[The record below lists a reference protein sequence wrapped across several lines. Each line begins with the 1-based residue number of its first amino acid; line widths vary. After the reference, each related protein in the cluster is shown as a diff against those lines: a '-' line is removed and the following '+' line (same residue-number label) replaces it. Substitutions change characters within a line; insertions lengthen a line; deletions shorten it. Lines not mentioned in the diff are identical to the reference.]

1 MVWLIVNGQLL
12 IVNCQLPATNH
23 RPPATD
29 NRNWQLF
36 SSRATI
42 RRLRMIALFP
52 GFIPGLLLLGAALVA
67 LMARY
72 RPRFTQE
79 TAVALFTLALLLWL
93 ALRPALPLLPDLA
106 GRPLTAFAWGVTVES
121 WTLAGAWLLLLLA
134 SSLLARFTQAAV
146 SPGETSLRLLLG
158 GATLAAAWA
167 GTPALLLLTWLLLAL
182 VWGTAVFFSSQ
193 NVSPIQVAR
202 RAGWLVLAAFLLWYG
217 AALAGSPYLATWL
230 PAARTPLLLGIVLQL
245 GALPIAAW
253 RALPDQV
260 NGRTAVLLHLA
271 PVVPGAAL
279 LAHLGAT
286 GPIPFPLLF
295 TLPGLLAVLAGVVRL
310 WSRPAA
316 PEAALAWAGS
326 GALLLAGMWAGP
338 SAAAAE
344 GRVLLL
350 AVPLLAWLPPL
361 VWRGAPPSQLLR
373 LGGWAIALA
382 ALIGLPLTVGWNGR
396 AALYDAWLSGGLGLL
411 LPVLALLHGL
421 LLTAVVSQ
429 SRLFSPAEPP
439 PGLQLGVT
447 AIFVLPVA
455 GLLALPGRPLGD
467 FHPLVWL
474 ALLLPGLAGLLLPRL
489 FGQALDHAVALRRI
503 LEFSLPPWLAPAR
516 LHQGARLTLT
526 ALRDAVLLLE
536 SERGLLWLLLLLL
549 LLFVVR

>member
-1 MVWLIVNGQLL
+1 
-12 IVNCQLPATNH
+12 
-23 RPPATD
+23 
-29 NRNWQLF
+29 
-36 SSRATI
+36 
-42 RRLRMIALFP
+42 MIALFP

-67 LMARY
+67 LVARY

-93 ALRPALPLLPDLA
+93 ALRPTLPLLPDLA
-106 GRPLTAFAWGVTVES
+106 GRPPTAFAWGVTVES
-121 WTLAGAWLLLLLA
+121 WSLAGAWLLLLLA
-134 SSLLARFTQAAV
+134 LSLLARFTRVGV

-158 GATLAAAWA
+158 GAALAAAWA
-167 GTPALLLLTWLLLAL
+167 GTPALLLTTWLLLAL
-182 VWGTAVFFSSQ
+182 VWGTAVFHSGQ
-193 NVSPIQVAR
+193 NVSPTQAAR

-217 AALAGSPYLATWL
+217 AALADSPNLATWL
-230 PAARTPLLLGIVLQL
+230 PGARTPLLLGIALQL
-245 GALPIAAW
+245 GALPFAAW
-253 RALPDQV
+253 RALP
-260 NGRTAVLLHLA
+260 GPAEKETAVLLHLA
-271 PVVPGAAL
+271 PVLPGAAL

-286 GPIPFPLLF
+286 GPIPSPLLF
-295 TLPGLLAVLAGVVRL
+295 TLLGLLAVLAGVVRL

-361 VWRGAPPSQLLR
+361 AGGRCR
-373 LGGWAIALA
+373 LAGWAIALA
-382 ALIGLPLTVGWNGR
+382 ALVGLPLTAGWNGR

-411 LPVLALLHGL
+411 LLVLVLLHGL
-421 LLTAVVSQ
+421 WLTAVVSQ
-429 SRLFSPAEPP
+429 SRLFSPADPP
-439 PGLQLGVT
+439 PGLKLGV
-447 AIFVLPVA
+447 AALSVLPVA

-467 FHPLVWL
+467 FHPLVWP

-489 FGQALDHAVALRRI
+489 FGQALEHAVALRRI
-503 LEFSLPPWLAPAR
+503 LDISLPPWLAPAR
-516 LHQGARLTLT
+516 LRQGARLTLT

-536 SERGLLWLLLLLL
+536 SERGLLWLYLLLLL
-549 LLFVVR
+549 LIVVR